1 VPPLYNASIV
11 DASGVMPA
19 KSVTS
24 TWFAITGTRNGG
36 RNELDPARN
45 IFTVLVPRT
54 EFPAS
59 PASRTGG
66 ASTPD
71 PKAIGH

>member
-1 VPPLYNASIV
+1 M

-24 TWFAITGTRNGG
+24 AWFAITGTRDGG

-45 IFTVLVPRT
+45 VFTVLVPRT
-54 EFPAS
+54 EFPTA
-59 PASRTGG
+59 PASHAGG
-66 ASTPD
+66 RSSLD
-71 PKAIGH
+71 PKDINF

>member
-1 VPPLYNASIV
+1 V

-24 TWFAITGTRNGG
+24 AWFAITGTRSGS

-45 IFTVLVPRT
+45 IFTVLMPRT
-54 EFPAS
+54 EFPATS
-59 PASRTGG
+59 ASRAGG
-66 ASTPD
+66 GSAPD
-71 PKAIGH
+71 PKGSSL